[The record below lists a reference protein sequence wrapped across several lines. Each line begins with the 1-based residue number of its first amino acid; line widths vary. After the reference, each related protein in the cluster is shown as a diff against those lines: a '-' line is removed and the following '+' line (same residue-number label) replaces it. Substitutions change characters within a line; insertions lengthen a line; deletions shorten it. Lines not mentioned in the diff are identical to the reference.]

1 MESFHSCVILGVFFM
16 SQVRRLRLGEFADLP
31 GAPPWLCD
39 KTARRSHRPG
49 CQQVHS
55 GARGL
60 TTFSSGNKASSS
72 AAHVTKQAH
81 PVRAQLPR
89 HRRGGQRSL
98 RERLRLPDP
107 SAVCVARGPLSSREH
122 TGLTRHYGRGAGKDP
137 CRGSGVL
144 PWGKGRGW
152 ETHRAPWLEQRSQ
165 GSRTDGIYLF
175 FYLTRMEPCCP
186 PSIVINALQNEHTG
200 PQRGLRVAFLSPL
213 PR

>member
-1 MESFHSCVILGVFFM
+1 MPAGSF
-16 SQVRRLRLGEFADLP
+16 
-31 GAPPWLCD
+31 W
-39 KTARRSHRPG
+39 
-49 CQQVHS
+49 
-55 GARGL
+55 
-60 TTFSSGNKASSS
+60 
-72 AAHVTKQAH
+72 
-81 PVRAQLPR
+81 LPR
-89 HRRGGQRSL
+89 AHNILVWKQSILLCCTCHQTGPPRQGTTPQTQTRWAEKSAGEAPASGSVSRVRGEG
-98 RERLRLPDP
+98 
-107 SAVCVARGPLSSREH
+107 SAEQPGTH